1 MLYTLNIH
9 LILKC
14 LLFQIPPTFL
24 ETTFWAA
31 ARFPAQVTKSLLTQK
46 LDKLGRKAFL

>member
-1 MLYTLNIH
+1 MLYSLFIY

-31 ARFPAQVTKSLLTQK
+31 ARFPAQVTKSSQAQK
-46 LDKLGRKAFL
+46 LDASKNFILT